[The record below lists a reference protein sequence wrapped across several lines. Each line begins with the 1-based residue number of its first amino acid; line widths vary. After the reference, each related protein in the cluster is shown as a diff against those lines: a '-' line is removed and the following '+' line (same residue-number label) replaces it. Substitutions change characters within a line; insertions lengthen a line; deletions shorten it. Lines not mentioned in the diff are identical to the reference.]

1 MFAKMLGIWAHTVH
15 FEHGGLKSKSKRDFF
30 GSGEEMTILLEAGT
44 IGKGAGAH
52 GTGAMGKGAGKH
64 GTGAGGGGAGKHGGG
79 GGGCGTHGATGRGAG
94 RGAGLHN
101 TCGAGTT
108 AVGIHEHGLLNKGSV
123 ALHPHGTQNACVE
136 EKKIKNRIRL
146 S

>member
-1 MFAKMLGIWAHTVH
+1 MLGIWAHTVH

-136 EKKIKNRIRL
+136 EKK
-146 S
+146 

>member
-15 FEHGGLKSKSKRDFF
+15 FEHAGLRSKSKRDFF

-44 IGKGAGAH
+44 I
-52 GTGAMGKGAGKH
+52 GKGAGKH

-94 RGAGLHN
+94 LHN

-108 AVGIHEHGLLNKGSV
+108 AVGMHEHGLLSKGSV
-123 ALHPHGTQNACVE
+123 ALHPHGTQSACVE
-136 EKKIKNRIRL
+136 EKCKQL
-146 S
+146 D